1 MPDPLSASLKIK
13 SITLKTGVVVRANAR
28 IECKSRNVIYIIVCG
43 GCLEFYVGE
52 TGDII
57 RIRFTVHRQHM
68 KLNYVDAPVKADPHF
83 RCCGHGKYEVFPFF
97 RPKYNNVIY
106 RRAQEKR
113 WINKLKPKLNQL

>member
-1 MPDPLSASLKIK
+1 MFKKSPEDVGVFSCASGCEFCKNLRTGK

-57 RIRFTVHRQHM
+57 SIRFTVHRQHM

-83 RCCGHGKYEVFPFF
+83 RCCGHGKYESMKFF
-97 RPKYNNVIY
+97 LSLDRNTIM
-106 RRAQEKR
+106 
-113 WINKLKPKLNQL
+113 